1 MRVSSLGRSASSRTR
16 RTAAGSPPRRAPRCG
31 GVSIPPPSRSDSRAC
46 TGRRSSGPGR
56 VMRRWFWWAVQIAI
70 ATLVV
75 RMVWGAIVKNWGEF
89 RSLHVSLAPRP
100 GWIALS
106 VLVVFLTYALQIE
119 SWRRLLAGWT
129 QHLSYRRAAR
139 IWLVVNLGRY
149 IPGKVWS
156 VAGLIVLAQR
166 AGVEAWAAG
175 ASAFAIQAVGLGTAV
190 AVVAAA
196 IPGTES
202 PLRLGAAG
210 IVAVATIGVLAWARG
225 GGAVARLAGRAE
237 PFRPLPLAAVAESAG
252 LTLASWVTYGMA
264 FSFLARGLGLPG
276 TLSLPTAT
284 GVFAL
289 GYILGLLALFAP
301 GGVGVREVVFIGLL
315 TPALGTGGAVALS
328 VGSRVLLTLCEAA
341 APLGVMLVTGRTKE
355 DVGERP
361 PP

>member
-1 MRVSSLGRSASSRTR
+1 MRKWLWWGGQVVVAAIVASLVWR
-16 RTAAGSPPRRAPRCG
+16 
-31 GVSIPPPSRSDSRAC
+31 
-46 TGRRSSGPGR
+46 
-56 VMRRWFWWAVQIAI
+56 AI
-70 ATLVV
+70 A
-75 RMVWGAIVKNWGEF
+75 RNWDEF
-89 RSLHVSLAPRP
+89 RSLRVTLAPHA
-100 GWIALS
+100 GWLALS
-106 VLVVFLTYALQIE
+106 LLAVFLTYALQIE
-119 SWRRLLAGWT
+119 SWRRILAGWG
-129 QHLSYRRAAR
+129 QRLPYGRAAR
-139 IWLVVNLGRY
+139 IWLLVNLGRY

-341 APLGVMLVTGRTKE
+341 APLGVLLITGRSKE
-355 DVGERP
+355 DMGVRT
-361 PP
+361 